1 MFQEGKKEMGG
12 NGTAFT
18 HIDFL
23 KILEE
28 KSAALHKLHRG
39 YHMIEVFHSSCA
51 LVVTCLFSCARV
63 IRVSTQC

>member
-28 KSAALHKLHRG
+28 KSDALHKLHKQRISHDRG
-39 YHMIEVFHSSCA
+39 IS
-51 LVVTCLFSCARV
+51 
-63 IRVSTQC
+63 Q